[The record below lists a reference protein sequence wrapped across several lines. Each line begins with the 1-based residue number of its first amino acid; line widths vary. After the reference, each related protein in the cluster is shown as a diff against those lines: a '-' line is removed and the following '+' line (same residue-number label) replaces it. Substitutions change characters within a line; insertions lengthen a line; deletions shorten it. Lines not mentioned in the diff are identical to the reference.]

1 MIKMFIFSGLI
12 MGLLIFACNSGSE
25 RNKEKENQQNTKQL
39 GQKLIIEDYDFAV
52 MENNKFIPYNKAIYH
67 RGDQV
72 YMVLKNV
79 GQFARDK
86 DSLNHAEM
94 KMEIFDAIGELITLR
109 SGLFGAAGHA
119 NFENN
124 ILHAP
129 YASYDTDDKD
139 KIGKHT
145 FKVTIYDIVTGDSS
159 MVSDDFYIE

>member
-1 MIKMFIFSGLI
+1 MIKAFIIPVLI
-12 MGLLIFACNSGSE
+12 LSLLITACNSGAES
-25 RNKEKENQQNTKQL
+25 KKENAKNTKEL
-39 GQKLIIEDYDFAV
+39 VQKLIIEDYDFAV

-67 RGDQV
+67 RGDEV

-79 GQFARDK
+79 GQFARDR

-94 KMEIFDAIGELITLR
+94 KMEIFDAIGQLITLR
-109 SGLFGAAGHA
+109 ADLFGASGHA
-119 NFENN
+119 DFKNN

-129 YASYDTDDKD
+129 YASYDTDNKD

-145 FKVTIYDIVTGDSS
+145 FKITIYDLVTGDST